1 MQEISTV
8 IFFVTHT
15 VSERNRVGCKW
26 FALQTKGAPAATAT
40 AKSCGALTTSMTEH
54 FGPIT
59 LQIDKIRF

>member
-26 FALQTKGAPAATAT
+26 FALQTKGA
-40 AKSCGALTTSMTEH
+40 
-54 FGPIT
+54 
-59 LQIDKIRF
+59 LQQQQQQSPVAR